1 MKKEYIRTEL
11 FKYLNKVER
20 ENGKP
25 LSVQDVFEHLPKLYE
40 FLKNNPETEI
50 SQISFGEF
58 RQLAEV
64 GYMIGQQKAQFGL

>member
-40 FLKNNPETEI
+40 YLKDNPETEI
-50 SQISFGEF
+50 TQITFEQF
-58 RQLAEV
+58 RQFAEL
-64 GYMIGQQKAQFGL
+64 GYMIGQQKAQFGF

>member
-40 FLKNNPETEI
+40 FLKDNPETEI
-50 SQISFGEF
+50 SQINFGEF